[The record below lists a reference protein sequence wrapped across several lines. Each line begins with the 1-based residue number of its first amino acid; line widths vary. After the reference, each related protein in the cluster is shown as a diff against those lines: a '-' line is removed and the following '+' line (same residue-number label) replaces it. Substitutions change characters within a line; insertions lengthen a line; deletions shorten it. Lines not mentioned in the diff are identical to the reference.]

1 MGERSG
7 VATVF
12 DCTGFVAFI
21 KKMSRFQQQWL
32 EFKNG
37 RPGHR
42 FQDRY
47 ERNKE
52 RRAERSSFMRFLKP
66 VAGISLI
73 VAGVVFCLIPG
84 PGLPLLLIGAGL
96 MADVS
101 LPVAR
106 GLDRLDVWT
115 RAVISRIKRWW
126 KSSST
131 AAKSAVILLAV
142 FLVSGVGYG
151 GFRFFIDR

>member
-1 MGERSG
+1 MEALKKQWR
-7 VATVF
+7 
-12 DCTGFVAFI
+12 AF
-21 KKMSRFQQQWL
+21 KD
-32 EFKNG
+32 G

-52 RRAERSSFMRFLKP
+52 ERAERSSFMRFLKP

-84 PGLPLLLIGAGL
+84 PGVPLLLIGAGL

-101 LPVAR
+101 LSVAKVM
-106 GLDRLDVWT
+106 DWLDVRT
-115 RAVISRIKRWW
+115 RAIISRASQWW
-126 KSSST
+126 KQASM
-131 AAKSAVILLAV
+131 AAKSAVIVLAV
-142 FLVSGVGYG
+142 FVISGAGYG
-151 GFRFFIDR
+151 GFLFLWK